1 MAVHD
6 NSNALDV
13 VDAQLLQY
21 DSINLAWLY
30 MRPKINHDMPSWEVR
45 LI

>member
-6 NSNALDV
+6 HLNTLDV
-13 VDAQLLQY
+13 VDAQPLQY

-30 MRPKINHDMPSWEVR
+30 MRPKINHGIPSWEAR